1 MSDIIVCRWL
11 DSNCRP
17 LASEATTLPTE
28 PQPLPNITS
37 VLQLFKSLL
46 MEKGFLLTNVHLTTA
61 AYRSSEKNGRMT
73 WRINRRMNVK
83 SKVWLGRPPL
93 LRGFVCTYH
102 PKALG
107 SNPEHTIFALLKL
120 EWEKDENKQKE
131 AWIGPYL
138 KSVKFEWSEDD
149 EYSKI

>member
-1 MSDIIVCRWL
+1 MFNWRQQPIEAPRRMEEWL
-11 DSNCRP
+11 DE
-17 LASEATTLPTE
+17 LTE
-28 PQPLPNITS
+28 EW
-37 VLQLFKSLL
+37 
-46 MEKGFLLTNVHLTTA
+46 M
-61 AYRSSEKNGRMT
+61 
-73 WRINRRMNVK
+73 
-83 SKVWLGRPPL
+83 
-93 LRGFVCTYH
+93 CTYH